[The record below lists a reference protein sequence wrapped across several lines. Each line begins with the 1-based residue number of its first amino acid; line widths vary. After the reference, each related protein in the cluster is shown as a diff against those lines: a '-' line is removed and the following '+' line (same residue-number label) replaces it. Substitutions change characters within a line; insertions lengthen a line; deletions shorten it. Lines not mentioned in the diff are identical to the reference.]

1 MDELGLDPLVNL
13 LSAQGGWPMVMET
26 WDSNSFKLSTA
37 LNNLRNLNVYPLVR
51 VYISTDVFNTST
63 WMIFVSLTNL

>member
-26 WDSNSFKLSTA
+26 WDPNSFKLSTA